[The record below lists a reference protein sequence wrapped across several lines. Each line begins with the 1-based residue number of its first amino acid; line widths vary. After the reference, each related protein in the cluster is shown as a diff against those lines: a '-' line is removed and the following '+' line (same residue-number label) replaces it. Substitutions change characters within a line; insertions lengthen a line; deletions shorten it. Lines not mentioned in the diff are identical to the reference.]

1 MAKQRYQPPSQG
13 LFGMIFDSLVMLV
26 LVFYALQAPE
36 MISNWRHK
44 AEAATQASAAAPA
57 EAANAAAPAVTWEQ
71 LGQNATMQAAWEKL
85 GKDPAAAKVIIDAK
99 FDYSIDIVK
108 LVSVAALIA
117 FYFFFMLTMSTKEY
131 KEVIAEKFGR

>member
-44 AEAATQASAAAPA
+44 AEAATQASAPT
-57 EAANAAAPAVTWEQ
+57 EAAKAAAPAVTWAQ
-71 LGQNATMQAAWEKL
+71 LGQNATMQAAWEKM
-85 GKDPAAAKVIIDAK
+85 GKDPAAAKEIIDTK

-108 LVSVAALIA
+108 LVFVAALIA
-117 FYFFFMLTMSTKEY
+117 FYFYFMLTMSTKEY
-131 KEVIAEKFGR
+131 KQVIAEKFDP